1 MGGASRP
8 NFVSQVV
15 GEDRTATQLSATSEE
30 GGEGPGDS
38 ATGTGDCSEGVKGER
53 EEGGSV
59 RATSHPYSYAGSSLL
74 SLAAA
79 AARAEG

>member
-1 MGGASRP
+1 MELHSRP
-8 NFVSQVV
+8 RSVSQVV
-15 GEDRTATQLSATSEE
+15 GEDRTATGEE
-30 GGEGPGDS
+30 GGEGPGGS
-38 ATGTGDCSEGVKGER
+38 TTETGDSSKGVRKEG

-59 RATSHPYSYAGSSLL
+59 RATPHPYSYAGSSLL